1 MAQIIFYILIGLM
14 IFQAIMLVRDVVTHR
29 DDLGPGNWLISGII
43 GFIADFADTIGI
55 GSFALTTMMLNVTK
69 QNTDDRKLPGIL
81 NVGHAIPVLTEAV
94 IFVTVIKVDAL
105 TLVAL
110 ILAAIVGSWFGSRYV
125 TKLSETAVQ
134 KWIGWALLITA
145 ILMLLRQTEVIALL
159 GKGNTAMGLS
169 GGKLVIG
176 IIGNFL
182 FGALM
187 TVGVGLYAPCMAMVY
202 MLGMT
207 PLAAFP
213 IMMCSC
219 AGLQPVASINFI
231 REKAY
236 SRKIALAI
244 TIGGIPGVIIASQ
257 FRHFNGHL
265 FSYCYYFLYRYSI
278 HSKITENGSG
288 LNRSV
293 YQKMVLYQY
302 WYEAILFFY
311 AAFTLMKGLDLFQNE

>member
-169 GGKLVIG
+169 GG
-176 IIGNFL
+176 N
-182 FGALM
+182 
-187 TVGVGLYAPCMAMVY
+187 
-202 MLGMT
+202 
-207 PLAAFP
+207 
-213 IMMCSC
+213 
-219 AGLQPVASINFI
+219 
-231 REKAY
+231 
-236 SRKIALAI
+236 
-244 TIGGIPGVIIASQ
+244 
-257 FRHFNGHL
+257 
-265 FSYCYYFLYRYSI
+265 
-278 HSKITENGSG
+278 
-288 LNRSV
+288 
-293 YQKMVLYQY
+293 
-302 WYEAILFFY
+302 
-311 AAFTLMKGLDLFQNE
+311 

>member
-1 MAQIIFYILIGLM
+1 MAQIIFYVLIGLM

-29 DDLGPGNWLISGII
+29 EDLGPGNWLINGII

-69 QNTDDRKLPGIL
+69 QNDDDRKLPGIL

-94 IFVTVIKVDAL
+94 IFVTVIKVDSL
-105 TLVAL
+105 TLVLL
-110 ILAAIVGSWFGSRYV
+110 ILAAIVGSWFGSKYV

-159 GKGNTAMGLS
+159 GKGNTAMGLT
-169 GGKLVIG
+169 GIKLIVG
-176 IIGNFL
+176 IIGNFF

-257 FRHFNGHL
+257 FLMNL
-265 FSYCYYFLYRYSI
+265 DIS
-278 HSKITENGSG
+278 
-288 LNRSV
+288 
-293 YQKMVLYQY
+293 MVTYLVIVIIFYTGIQY
-302 WYEAILFFY
+302 ILKSRKT
-311 AAFTLMKGLDLFQNE
+311 ATA

>member
-1 MAQIIFYILIGLM
+1 MAQIIFFILIGLM
-14 IFQAIMLVRDVVTHR
+14 VFQAIILLWDVWTHR
-29 DDLGPGNWLISGII
+29 GDLGPGNWLVSGII

-55 GSFALTTMMLNVTK
+55 GSFALTTMMLNATK
-69 QNTDDRKLPGIL
+69 QNKDDRKLPGIL
-81 NVGHAIPVLTEAV
+81 NVGHALPVLTEAV
-94 IFVTVIKVDAL
+94 IFVTVIKVDAI
-105 TLVAL
+105 TLVTL
-110 ILAAIVGSWFGSRYV
+110 IVAAIVGSWFGSKFV
-125 TKLSETAVQ
+125 TRISEKAIQ
-134 KWIGWALLITA
+134 KWIAWALLITA
-145 ILMLLRQTEVIALL
+145 VLMLLRQTQVIALL
-159 GKGNTAMGLS
+159 GEGNTAMGLS
-169 GGKLVIG
+169 GIKLIVG
-176 IIGNFL
+176 IIGNFF

-257 FRHFNGHL
+257 FLMNLDISLVTYLVIIIIFYTG
-265 FSYCYYFLYRYSI
+265 I
-278 HSKITENGSG
+278 
-288 LNRSV
+288 
-293 YQKMVLYQY
+293 QY
-302 WYEAILFFY
+302 ILK
-311 AAFTLMKGLDLFQNE
+311 ARKTIAE

>member
-1 MAQIIFYILIGLM
+1 MAQIIFYVLIGLM

-29 DDLGPGNWLISGII
+29 EDLGPGNWLINGII

-69 QNTDDRKLPGIL
+69 QNDDDRKLPGIL

-94 IFVTVIKVDAL
+94 IFVTVIKVDSL
-105 TLVAL
+105 TLVSL
-110 ILAAIVGSWFGSRYV
+110 ILAAIVGSWFGSKYV

-159 GKGNTAMGLS
+159 GKGNTAMGLT
-169 GGKLVIG
+169 GIKLIVG
-176 IIGNFL
+176 IIGNFF

-244 TIGGIPGVIIASQ
+244 MIGGIPGVIIASQ
-257 FRHFNGHL
+257 FLMNL
-265 FSYCYYFLYRYSI
+265 DIS
-278 HSKITENGSG
+278 
-288 LNRSV
+288 
-293 YQKMVLYQY
+293 MVTYLVIVIIFYTGIQY
-302 WYEAILFFY
+302 ILKSRKT
-311 AAFTLMKGLDLFQNE
+311 ATA

>member
-14 IFQAIMLVRDVVTHR
+14 IFQASMFLFDIVKHR
-29 DDLGPGNWLISGII
+29 EDLGPGNWLVSGII
-43 GFIADFADTIGI
+43 GFITDFADTIGI
-55 GSFALTTMMLNVTK
+55 GSFAITTMLLNATK
-69 QNTDDRKLPGIL
+69 QIDDDRKLPGIL
-81 NVGHAIPVLTEAV
+81 NVGHALPVLTEAV

-105 TLVAL
+105 TLVSL
-110 ILAAIVGSWFGSRYV
+110 ILAAMFGSWFGSKYV

-134 KWIGWALLITA
+134 KWIGWALLVTA

-159 GKGNTAMGLS
+159 GKGNTATALTGA
-169 GGKLVIG
+169 KLIVG

-187 TVGVGLYAPCMAMVY
+187 TVGVGLFAPCMAMVY

-219 AGLQPVASINFI
+219 AGLQPVANINFI
-231 REKAY
+231 RENAY

-244 TIGGIPGVIIASQ
+244 TIGGVPGVIVASQ
-257 FRHFNGHL
+257 FL
-265 FSYCYYFLYRYSI
+265 L
-278 HSKITENGSG
+278 
-288 LNRSV
+288 
-293 YQKMVLYQY
+293 
-302 WYEAILFFY
+302 
-311 AAFTLMKGLDLFQNE
+311 GLDISMVTYLVIVIIFYTGIQYILKSRKTAAA

>member
-1 MAQIIFYILIGLM
+1 MAQIIFFILIGLM
-14 IFQAIMLVRDVVTHR
+14 VFQAIILLWDVWTHR
-29 DDLGPGNWLISGII
+29 GDLGPGNWLVSGII

-55 GSFALTTMMLNVTK
+55 GSFALTTMMLNATK
-69 QNTDDRKLPGIL
+69 QNKDDRKLPGIL
-81 NVGHAIPVLTEAV
+81 NVGHALPVLTEAV
-94 IFVTVIKVDAL
+94 IFVTVIKVDAI
-105 TLVAL
+105 TLVTL
-110 ILAAIVGSWFGSRYV
+110 IVAAIVGSWFGSKFVAR
-125 TKLSETAVQ
+125 LSEKAIQ

-145 ILMLLRQTEVIALL
+145 VLMLLRQTQVIALL
-159 GKGNTAMGLS
+159 GEGNTAMGLS
-169 GGKLVIG
+169 GIKLIVG
-176 IIGNFL
+176 IIGNFF

-257 FRHFNGHL
+257 FLMNLDISLVTYLVIIIIFYIG
-265 FSYCYYFLYRYSI
+265 I
-278 HSKITENGSG
+278 
-288 LNRSV
+288 
-293 YQKMVLYQY
+293 QY
-302 WYEAILFFY
+302 ILK
-311 AAFTLMKGLDLFQNE
+311 ARKTIAE

>member
-14 IFQAIMLVRDVVTHR
+14 IFQAFMLVRDVVTHR
-29 DDLGPGNWLISGII
+29 DDLGPGNWLINGII

-55 GSFALTTMMLNVTK
+55 GSFALTTMMLNITK
-69 QNTDDRKLPGIL
+69 QNDDDRKLPGIL

-94 IFVTVIKVDAL
+94 IFVTVIKVDPM
-105 TLVAL
+105 TLVSL
-110 ILAAIVGSWFGSRYV
+110 IVAAMIGSWFGSKFV
-125 TKLSETAVQ
+125 TKMSEKTVQ

-145 ILMLLRQTEVIALL
+145 ILMLLRQTEVIDLL
-159 GKGNTAMGLS
+159 GKGNTATGLT
-169 GGKLVIG
+169 GAKLIAG
-176 IIGNFL
+176 IVGNFF

-231 REKAY
+231 RENAY

-257 FRHFNGHL
+257 F
-265 FSYCYYFLYRYSI
+265 
-278 HSKITENGSG
+278 
-288 LNRSV
+288 
-293 YQKMVLYQY
+293 
-302 WYEAILFFY
+302 
-311 AAFTLMKGLDLFQNE
+311 LMGLDITMITYLVIVIIFITGIQYIIKSRKTVTA

>member
-1 MAQIIFYILIGLM
+1 MVIIIGKRPTGGFMAQIIFYILIGLM
-14 IFQAIMLVRDVVTHR
+14 IFQAFMLVRDVVTHR
-29 DDLGPGNWLISGII
+29 DDLGPGNWLINGII

-55 GSFALTTMMLNVTK
+55 GSFALTTMMLNITK
-69 QNTDDRKLPGIL
+69 QNDDDRKLPGIL

-94 IFVTVIKVDAL
+94 IFVTVIKVDPM
-105 TLVAL
+105 TLVSL
-110 ILAAIVGSWFGSRYV
+110 IVAAMIGSWFGSKFV
-125 TKLSETAVQ
+125 TKMSERTVQ

-145 ILMLLRQTEVIALL
+145 ILMLLRQTEVIDLL
-159 GKGNTAMGLS
+159 GKGNTATGLT
-169 GGKLVIG
+169 GVKLIAG
-176 IIGNFL
+176 IVGNFF

-257 FRHFNGHL
+257 F
-265 FSYCYYFLYRYSI
+265 
-278 HSKITENGSG
+278 
-288 LNRSV
+288 
-293 YQKMVLYQY
+293 
-302 WYEAILFFY
+302 
-311 AAFTLMKGLDLFQNE
+311 LMGLDITMITYLVIVIIFITGIQYIIKSRKTVTA

>member
-1 MAQIIFYILIGLM
+1 MAQIIFFILIGLM
-14 IFQAIMLVRDVVTHR
+14 VFQAIILLWDVWTHR
-29 DDLGPGNWLISGII
+29 GDLGPGNWLVSGII

-55 GSFALTTMMLNVTK
+55 GSFALTTMMLNATK
-69 QNTDDRKLPGIL
+69 QNKDDRKLPGIL
-81 NVGHAIPVLTEAV
+81 NVGHALPVLTEAV
-94 IFVTVIKVDAL
+94 IFVTVIKVDAI
-105 TLVAL
+105 TLVTL
-110 ILAAIVGSWFGSRYV
+110 IVAAIVGSWFGSKFV
-125 TKLSETAVQ
+125 TRLSEKAIQ

-145 ILMLLRQTEVIALL
+145 VLMLLRQTQVIALL
-159 GKGNTAMGLS
+159 GEGNTAMGLS
-169 GGKLVIG
+169 GIKLIVG
-176 IIGNFL
+176 IIGNFF

-187 TVGVGLYAPCMAMVY
+187 TVGVGLYAPCMAIVY

-257 FRHFNGHL
+257 FLMNLDISLVTYLVIIIIFYTG
-265 FSYCYYFLYRYSI
+265 I
-278 HSKITENGSG
+278 
-288 LNRSV
+288 
-293 YQKMVLYQY
+293 QY
-302 WYEAILFFY
+302 ILK
-311 AAFTLMKGLDLFQNE
+311 ARKTIAE

>member
-1 MAQIIFYILIGLM
+1 MAQIIFFILISLM
-14 IFQAIMLVRDVVTHR
+14 VFQAVMLLWDVWTHR
-29 DDLGPGNWLISGII
+29 GDLGPGSWLVNGMI

-55 GSFALTTMMLNVTK
+55 GSFALTTMMLNATK
-69 QNTDDRKLPGIL
+69 QNKDDRKLPGIL
-81 NVGHAIPVLTEAV
+81 NVGHALPVLTEAI
-94 IFVTVIKVDAL
+94 IFVTVIKVDAV

-110 ILAAIVGSWFGSRYV
+110 IVAAIVGSWFGSKFV
-125 TKLSETAVQ
+125 TRLSEKAIQ

-145 ILMLLRQTEVIALL
+145 ALMLLRQTQVIALL
-159 GKGNTAMGLS
+159 GEGNTAMGLS
-169 GGKLVIG
+169 GIKLIVG
-176 IIGNFL
+176 IIGNFF

-231 REKAY
+231 RKKAY

-257 FRHFNGHL
+257 FL
-265 FSYCYYFLYRYSI
+265 TS
-278 HSKITENGSG
+278 
-288 LNRSV
+288 LNISLV
-293 YQKMVLYQY
+293 TYLVIIIIFYTGIQY
-302 WYEAILFFY
+302 ILK
-311 AAFTLMKGLDLFQNE
+311 ARKTIAE

>member
-14 IFQAIMLVRDVVTHR
+14 IFQAFMLVRDVVTHR
-29 DDLGPGNWLISGII
+29 DDLGPGNWLINGII

-55 GSFALTTMMLNVTK
+55 GSFALTTMMLNITK
-69 QNTDDRKLPGIL
+69 QNDDDRKLPGIL

-94 IFVTVIKVDAL
+94 IFVTVIKVDPM
-105 TLVAL
+105 TLVSL
-110 ILAAIVGSWFGSRYV
+110 IVAAMIGSWFGSKFV
-125 TKLSETAVQ
+125 TKMSEKTVQ

-145 ILMLLRQTEVIALL
+145 ILMLLRQTEVIDLL
-159 GKGNTAMGLS
+159 GKGNTATGLT
-169 GGKLVIG
+169 GAKLIAG
-176 IIGNFL
+176 IVGNFF

-257 FRHFNGHL
+257 F
-265 FSYCYYFLYRYSI
+265 
-278 HSKITENGSG
+278 
-288 LNRSV
+288 
-293 YQKMVLYQY
+293 
-302 WYEAILFFY
+302 
-311 AAFTLMKGLDLFQNE
+311 LMGLDITMITYLVIVIIFITGIQYIIKSRKTVTA

>member
-1 MAQIIFYILIGLM
+1 MAQIIFFILIGLM
-14 IFQAIMLVRDVVTHR
+14 VFQAIILLWDVWTHR
-29 DDLGPGNWLISGII
+29 GDLGPGNWLVSGII

-55 GSFALTTMMLNVTK
+55 GSFALTTMMLNATK
-69 QNTDDRKLPGIL
+69 QNKDDRKLPGIL
-81 NVGHAIPVLTEAV
+81 NVGHALPVLTEAV
-94 IFVTVIKVDAL
+94 IFVTVIKVDAI
-105 TLVAL
+105 TLVTL
-110 ILAAIVGSWFGSRYV
+110 IVAAIVGSWFGSKFV
-125 TKLSETAVQ
+125 TRLSEKAIQ

-145 ILMLLRQTEVIALL
+145 VLMLLRQTQVIALL
-159 GKGNTAMGLS
+159 GEGNTAMGLS
-169 GGKLVIG
+169 GIKLIVG
-176 IIGNFL
+176 IIGNFF

-257 FRHFNGHL
+257 FLMNLDISLVTYLVIIIIFYTG
-265 FSYCYYFLYRYSI
+265 I
-278 HSKITENGSG
+278 
-288 LNRSV
+288 
-293 YQKMVLYQY
+293 QY
-302 WYEAILFFY
+302 ILK
-311 AAFTLMKGLDLFQNE
+311 ARKTIAE

>member
-1 MAQIIFYILIGLM
+1 M
-14 IFQAIMLVRDVVTHR
+14 IFQAIMLIHDIITHR

-43 GFIADFADTIGI
+43 GFITDFADTIGI
-55 GSFALTTMMLNVTK
+55 GSFAITTMLLNATK
-69 QNTDDRKLPGIL
+69 QIDDDRKLPGIL
-81 NVGHAIPVLTEAV
+81 NVGHAIPVLTEAI

-105 TLVAL
+105 TLVSL
-110 ILAAIVGSWFGSRYV
+110 IVAAMVGSWFGSKYV
-125 TKLSETAVQ
+125 TKLSEKAVQ

-159 GKGNTAMGLS
+159 GKGNTATALTGV
-169 GGKLVIG
+169 KLLAG
-176 IIGNFL
+176 IFGNFL

-187 TVGVGLYAPCMAMVY
+187 TVGVGLFAPCMAMVY

-219 AGLQPVASINFI
+219 AGLQPVANINFI

-244 TIGGIPGVIIASQ
+244 TIGGVPGVIIASQ
-257 FRHFNGHL
+257 FL
-265 FSYCYYFLYRYSI
+265 L
-278 HSKITENGSG
+278 
-288 LNRSV
+288 
-293 YQKMVLYQY
+293 
-302 WYEAILFFY
+302 
-311 AAFTLMKGLDLFQNE
+311 GLDITMVTYLVIVIIFYTGIQYILKSRKTAAA

>member
-134 KWIGWALLITA
+134 KWIGWALLIKRGEIRHRYHRQLLIRCLDDGWCWA
-145 ILMLLRQTEVIALL
+145 IC
-159 GKGNTAMGLS
+159 AMYGDGLHARNDT
-169 GGKLVIG
+169 I
-176 IIGNFL
+176 
-182 FGALM
+182 
-187 TVGVGLYAPCMAMVY
+187 
-202 MLGMT
+202 
-207 PLAAFP
+207 
-213 IMMCSC
+213 SC
-219 AGLQPVASINFI
+219 FSDHDVFMRGTST
-231 REKAY
+231 
-236 SRKIALAI
+236 SR
-244 TIGGIPGVIIASQ
+244 
-257 FRHFNGHL
+257 
-265 FSYCYYFLYRYSI
+265 
-278 HSKITENGSG
+278 
-288 LNRSV
+288 
-293 YQKMVLYQY
+293 
-302 WYEAILFFY
+302 
-311 AAFTLMKGLDLFQNE
+311 

>member
-1 MAQIIFYILIGLM
+1 MAQIIFFILIGLM
-14 IFQAIMLVRDVVTHR
+14 VFQAIILLWDVWTHR
-29 DDLGPGNWLISGII
+29 GDLGPGNWLVSGII

-55 GSFALTTMMLNVTK
+55 GSFALTTMMLNATK
-69 QNTDDRKLPGIL
+69 QNKDDRKLPGIL
-81 NVGHAIPVLTEAV
+81 NVGHALPVLTEAV
-94 IFVTVIKVDAL
+94 IFVTVIKVDAI
-105 TLVAL
+105 TLVTL
-110 ILAAIVGSWFGSRYV
+110 IVAAIVGSWFGSKFV
-125 TKLSETAVQ
+125 TRLSEKAIQ

-145 ILMLLRQTEVIALL
+145 VLMLLRQTQVIALL
-159 GKGNTAMGLS
+159 GEGNTAMGLS
-169 GGKLVIG
+169 GIKLIVG
-176 IIGNFL
+176 IIGNFF

-257 FRHFNGHL
+257 FLMHL
-265 FSYCYYFLYRYSI
+265 DISLVTYLVIIIIFYTGI
-278 HSKITENGSG
+278 
-288 LNRSV
+288 
-293 YQKMVLYQY
+293 QY
-302 WYEAILFFY
+302 ILK
-311 AAFTLMKGLDLFQNE
+311 ARKTIAE

>member
-14 IFQAIMLVRDVVTHR
+14 IFQAIMLIHDIITHR

-43 GFIADFADTIGI
+43 GFITDFADTIGI
-55 GSFALTTMMLNVTK
+55 GSFAITTMLLNATK
-69 QNTDDRKLPGIL
+69 QIDDDRKLPGIL
-81 NVGHAIPVLTEAV
+81 NVGHAIPVLTEAI

-105 TLVAL
+105 TLVSL
-110 ILAAIVGSWFGSRYV
+110 IVAAMVGSWFGSKYV
-125 TKLSETAVQ
+125 TKLSEKAVQ

-159 GKGNTAMGLS
+159 GKGNTATALTGV
-169 GGKLVIG
+169 KLLAG
-176 IIGNFL
+176 IFGNFL

-187 TVGVGLYAPCMAMVY
+187 TVGVGLFAPCMAMVY

-219 AGLQPVASINFI
+219 AGLQPVANINFI

-244 TIGGIPGVIIASQ
+244 TIGGVPGVIIASQ
-257 FRHFNGHL
+257 FL
-265 FSYCYYFLYRYSI
+265 L
-278 HSKITENGSG
+278 
-288 LNRSV
+288 
-293 YQKMVLYQY
+293 
-302 WYEAILFFY
+302 
-311 AAFTLMKGLDLFQNE
+311 GLDITMVTYLVIIQEFNTF

>member
-1 MAQIIFYILIGLM
+1 MIIEKGAMGGLMAQIIFYVLIGLM
-14 IFQAIMLVRDVVTHR
+14 IFQAFMLVRDVLAHR

-55 GSFALTTMMLNVTK
+55 GSFALTTMMLNITK
-69 QNTDDRKLPGIL
+69 QNNDDRKLPGIL

-110 ILAAIVGSWFGSRYV
+110 ILAAIVGSWFGSKFV

-159 GKGNTAMGLS
+159 GKGNTAMGLT
-169 GGKLVIG
+169 GAKLIIG
-176 IIGNFL
+176 IVGNFL

-257 FRHFNGHL
+257 FLMNL
-265 FSYCYYFLYRYSI
+265 DIS
-278 HSKITENGSG
+278 
-288 LNRSV
+288 
-293 YQKMVLYQY
+293 MVTYLVIVIIFYTGIQY
-302 WYEAILFFY
+302 ILKSRKT
-311 AAFTLMKGLDLFQNE
+311 ASLA

>member
-1 MAQIIFYILIGLM
+1 MV
-14 IFQAIMLVRDVVTHR
+14 FQAIILLWDVWTHR
-29 DDLGPGNWLISGII
+29 GDLGPGNWLVSGII

-55 GSFALTTMMLNVTK
+55 GSFALTTMMLNATK
-69 QNTDDRKLPGIL
+69 QNKDDRKLPGIL
-81 NVGHAIPVLTEAV
+81 NVGHALPVLTEAV
-94 IFVTVIKVDAL
+94 IFVTVIKVDAI
-105 TLVAL
+105 TLVTL
-110 ILAAIVGSWFGSRYV
+110 IVAAIVGSWFGSKFV
-125 TKLSETAVQ
+125 TRLSEKAIQ

-145 ILMLLRQTEVIALL
+145 VLMLFRQTQVIALL
-159 GKGNTAMGLS
+159 GEGNTAMGLS
-169 GGKLVIG
+169 GIKLIVG
-176 IIGNFL
+176 IIGNFF

-257 FRHFNGHL
+257 FLMNLDISLVTYLVIIIIFYTG
-265 FSYCYYFLYRYSI
+265 I
-278 HSKITENGSG
+278 
-288 LNRSV
+288 
-293 YQKMVLYQY
+293 QY
-302 WYEAILFFY
+302 ILK
-311 AAFTLMKGLDLFQNE
+311 ARKTIAE

>member
-1 MAQIIFYILIGLM
+1 MAQIIFFILIGLM
-14 IFQAIMLVRDVVTHR
+14 VFQAIILLWDVWTHR
-29 DDLGPGNWLISGII
+29 GDLGPGNWLVSGII

-55 GSFALTTMMLNVTK
+55 GSFALTTMMLNATK
-69 QNTDDRKLPGIL
+69 QNKDDRKLPGIL
-81 NVGHAIPVLTEAV
+81 NVGHALPVLTEAV
-94 IFVTVIKVDAL
+94 IFVTVIKVDAI
-105 TLVAL
+105 TLVTL
-110 ILAAIVGSWFGSRYV
+110 IVAAIVGSWFGSKFV
-125 TKLSETAVQ
+125 TRLSEKAIQ

-145 ILMLLRQTEVIALL
+145 VLMLLRQTQVIALL
-159 GKGNTAMGLS
+159 GEGNTAMGLS
-169 GGKLVIG
+169 GIKLIVG
-176 IIGNFL
+176 IIGNFF

-257 FRHFNGHL
+257 FLMNLDISLVTYLVIIIIFYIG
-265 FSYCYYFLYRYSI
+265 I
-278 HSKITENGSG
+278 
-288 LNRSV
+288 
-293 YQKMVLYQY
+293 QY
-302 WYEAILFFY
+302 ILK
-311 AAFTLMKGLDLFQNE
+311 ARKTIAE

>member
-1 MAQIIFYILIGLM
+1 MAQIIFFILIGLM
-14 IFQAIMLVRDVVTHR
+14 VFQAIILLWDVWTHR
-29 DDLGPGNWLISGII
+29 GDLGPGNWLVSGII

-55 GSFALTTMMLNVTK
+55 GSFALTTMMLNATK
-69 QNTDDRKLPGIL
+69 QNKDDRKLPGIL
-81 NVGHAIPVLTEAV
+81 NVGHALPVLTEAV
-94 IFVTVIKVDAL
+94 IFVTVIKVDAI
-105 TLVAL
+105 TLVTL
-110 ILAAIVGSWFGSRYV
+110 IVAAIVGSWFGSKFVAR
-125 TKLSETAVQ
+125 LSEKAIQ

-145 ILMLLRQTEVIALL
+145 VLMLLRQTQVIALL
-159 GKGNTAMGLS
+159 GEGNTAMGLS
-169 GGKLVIG
+169 GIKLIVG
-176 IIGNFL
+176 IIGNFF

-257 FRHFNGHL
+257 FLMNLDISLVTYLVIIIIFYTG
-265 FSYCYYFLYRYSI
+265 I
-278 HSKITENGSG
+278 
-288 LNRSV
+288 
-293 YQKMVLYQY
+293 QY
-302 WYEAILFFY
+302 ILK
-311 AAFTLMKGLDLFQNE
+311 ARKTIAE

>member
-1 MAQIIFYILIGLM
+1 MAQIIFFILIGLM
-14 IFQAIMLVRDVVTHR
+14 VFQAIILLWDVWTHR
-29 DDLGPGNWLISGII
+29 GDLGPGNWLVSGII

-55 GSFALTTMMLNVTK
+55 GSFALTTMMLNATK
-69 QNTDDRKLPGIL
+69 QNKDDRKLPGIL
-81 NVGHAIPVLTEAV
+81 NVGHALPVLTEAV
-94 IFVTVIKVDAL
+94 IFVTVIKVDAI
-105 TLVAL
+105 TLVTL
-110 ILAAIVGSWFGSRYV
+110 IVAAIVGSWFGSKFV
-125 TKLSETAVQ
+125 TRLSEKAIQ

-145 ILMLLRQTEVIALL
+145 VLMLLRQTQVIALL
-159 GKGNTAMGLS
+159 GEGNTAMGLS
-169 GGKLVIG
+169 GIKLIVG
-176 IIGNFL
+176 IIGNFF

-257 FRHFNGHL
+257 FLMNLDISL
-265 FSYCYYFLYRYSI
+265 FTDLVIIIIFYTGI
-278 HSKITENGSG
+278 
-288 LNRSV
+288 
-293 YQKMVLYQY
+293 QY
-302 WYEAILFFY
+302 ILK
-311 AAFTLMKGLDLFQNE
+311 ARKTIAE

>member
-14 IFQAIMLVRDVVTHR
+14 IFQAFMLVRDVVTHR
-29 DDLGPGNWLISGII
+29 GDLGPGNWLINGII

-55 GSFALTTMMLNVTK
+55 GSFALTTMMLNITK
-69 QNTDDRKLPGIL
+69 QNDDDRKLPGIL

-94 IFVTVIKVDAL
+94 IFVTVIKVDPM
-105 TLVAL
+105 TLVSL
-110 ILAAIVGSWFGSRYV
+110 IVAAMIGSWFGSKFV
-125 TKLSETAVQ
+125 TKMSEKTVQ

-145 ILMLLRQTEVIALL
+145 ILMLLRQTEVIDLL
-159 GKGNTAMGLS
+159 GKGNTATGLT
-169 GGKLVIG
+169 GAKLIAG
-176 IIGNFL
+176 IVGNFF

-257 FRHFNGHL
+257 F
-265 FSYCYYFLYRYSI
+265 
-278 HSKITENGSG
+278 
-288 LNRSV
+288 
-293 YQKMVLYQY
+293 
-302 WYEAILFFY
+302 
-311 AAFTLMKGLDLFQNE
+311 LMGLDITMITYLVIVIIFITGIQYIIKSRKTVTA

>member
-14 IFQAIMLVRDVVTHR
+14 IFQAFMLVRDVVTHR
-29 DDLGPGNWLISGII
+29 DDLGPGNWLINGII

-55 GSFALTTMMLNVTK
+55 GSFALTTMMLNITK
-69 QNTDDRKLPGIL
+69 QNDDDRKLPGIL

-94 IFVTVIKVDAL
+94 IFVTVIKVDPM
-105 TLVAL
+105 TLVSL
-110 ILAAIVGSWFGSRYV
+110 IVAAMIGSWFGSKFV
-125 TKLSETAVQ
+125 TKMSEKTVQ

-145 ILMLLRQTEVIALL
+145 ILMLLRQTEVIDLL
-159 GKGNTAMGLS
+159 GKGNTATGLT
-169 GGKLVIG
+169 GAKLIAG
-176 IIGNFL
+176 IVGNFF

-257 FRHFNGHL
+257 F
-265 FSYCYYFLYRYSI
+265 
-278 HSKITENGSG
+278 
-288 LNRSV
+288 
-293 YQKMVLYQY
+293 
-302 WYEAILFFY
+302 
-311 AAFTLMKGLDLFQNE
+311 LMGLDITMITYLVIVIIFITGIQYIVKSRKTVTA